1 MSEHPSSAALSVIVP
16 VHEGADFLARSLP
29 AIAASSARDFECIV
43 VDDGSSEALRL
54 PLDDDRF
61 RILRLDVKGGPARA
75 RNHGAASARAAV
87 LVFFDADVLVHAD
100 TLELLRDR
108 LVKESELAA
117 VIGSYDDQPT
127 DPGFVSQFKNL
138 FHHYVHQHSRREAR
152 TFWSGCGAIRRA
164 NFHEI
169 GGFDALFEEPSVED
183 IELGYRLRASGARIA
198 LDPAIQVTHLKRWT
212 LASMVR
218 TDVMARAIPWLLL
231 MMRSRTMPADLNA
244 AVSHRLSVAL
254 VWLLGACA
262 AATPFAP
269 RTISAAAVVCAG
281 VLLAVNADL
290 YGFFARARG
299 VSFAI
304 RAVALHWLYYAYCG
318 VAVGAAAAIH
328 LGARIRRSDEHGI
341 GDRRQA

>member
-1 MSEHPSSAALSVIVP
+1 MSEPPSSAILSVIVP
-16 VHEGADFLARSLP
+16 VHEGADFLSRSLP
-29 AIAASSARDFECIV
+29 ALAASSARDFECIV
-43 VDDGSSEALRL
+43 IDDGSSEPLSL
-54 PLDDDRF
+54 PLDDERF
-61 RILRLDVKGGPARA
+61 RILRLEVKGGPARA
-75 RNHGAASARAAV
+75 RNHGAVCARGDV
-87 LVFFDADVLVHAD
+87 LVFFDADVLVHAN
-100 TLELLRDR
+100 TLERLRDR
-108 LVKESELAA
+108 LLEDYELAA

-138 FHHYVHQHSRREAR
+138 FHHYVHQRSRREAM

-164 NFHEI
+164 SFNEI
-169 GGFDALFEEPSVED
+169 GGFDARFEEPSVED
-183 IELGYRLRASGARIA
+183 IELGYRLRAAGGRIA
-198 LDPAIQVTHLKRWT
+198 LDPAIQVTHMKRWT

-231 MMRSRTMPADLNA
+231 MMRLRTMPADLNA
-244 AVSHRLSVAL
+244 ATSHRVSVAL

-262 AATPFAP
+262 AAIPFAP
-269 RTISAAAVVCAG
+269 RTSAAAAVVCAG

-290 YGFFARARG
+290 YGFFARSRG

-318 VAVGAAAAIH
+318 VAVGAAAALH
-328 LGARIRRSDEHGI
+328 LGARMRRSDAHPI